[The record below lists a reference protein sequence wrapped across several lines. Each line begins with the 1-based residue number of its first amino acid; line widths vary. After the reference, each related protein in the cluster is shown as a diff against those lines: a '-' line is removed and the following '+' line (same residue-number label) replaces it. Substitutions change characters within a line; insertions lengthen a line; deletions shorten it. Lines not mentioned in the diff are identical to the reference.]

1 MKNFKT
7 YGEFLTEAY
16 SDEERKKLA
25 DKGFALSDGSF
36 PIKDL
41 KDLKNAIQ
49 AYGRAKD
56 QARAAKFIVKRAKAL
71 GAEDLIPDTEDFQK
85 SLGESVVNEGLSK
98 EQKMVET
105 FLNKVA
111 KEFDYSIQDA
121 VRFVKETITKMRLD
135 ESVVTE
141 AKMTKEKIE
150 GMIWSLENENDSW
163 HPSSDSKKKA
173 MLDKLKKDL
182 SKFESVAVGSHIHD
196 VSTELPA
203 KAIALPLEDDE
214 EENGSITEGTDIGS
228 WNQGGLKG
236 KENVLI
242 TTFVGPKDV
251 EDFGLG
257 RKCMQI
263 NVGMKYVSLNPADI
277 VELKD
282 ILKSYKVK

>member
-7 YGEFLTEAY
+7 YGQFLTEAY
-16 SDEERKKLA
+16 SDEERKELA
-25 DKGFALSDGSF
+25 DKGFSLSDGSF

-85 SLGESVVNEGLSK
+85 SL
-98 EQKMVET
+98 
-105 FLNKVA
+105 
-111 KEFDYSIQDA
+111 
-121 VRFVKETITKMRLD
+121 D

-141 AKMTKEKIE
+141 
-150 GMIWSLENENDSW
+150 G
-163 HPSSDSKKKA
+163 
-173 MLDKLKKDL
+173 LDKNKPYFDFLVALRDSGATNMFGATPYLQDAFGL
-182 SKFESVAVGSHIHD
+182 SKSEARKILAEWMKSFNEGKL
-196 VSTELPA
+196 TEA
-203 KAIALPLEDDE
+203 R
-214 EENGSITEGTDIGS
+214 GSITEGTDIGS

-236 KENVLI
+236 DKNVLV
-242 TTFVGPKDV
+242 TTFVGPKGI

-263 NVGMKYVSLNPADI
+263 NVGMDYVSLNPADI

-282 ILKSYKVK
+282 LLKSYKVK

>member
-7 YGEFLTEAY
+7 YGQFLTEAY
-16 SDEERKKLA
+16 SDEERKELA

-85 SLGESVVNEGLSK
+85 SLGESV
-98 EQKMVET
+98 
-105 FLNKVA
+105 
-111 KEFDYSIQDA
+111 
-121 VRFVKETITKMRLD
+121 
-135 ESVVTE
+135 
-141 AKMTKEKIE
+141 
-150 GMIWSLENENDSW
+150 
-163 HPSSDSKKKA
+163 
-173 MLDKLKKDL
+173 
-182 SKFESVAVGSHIHD
+182 AVGSAIHD

-214 EENGSITEGTDIGS
+214 EENGSITEGTDLGS

-236 KENVLI
+236 DKNVLV
-242 TTFVGPKDV
+242 TTFVGPKGI

-263 NVGMKYVSLNPADI
+263 NVGMDYISLNPADI

-282 ILKSYKVK
+282 LLKSYKVK